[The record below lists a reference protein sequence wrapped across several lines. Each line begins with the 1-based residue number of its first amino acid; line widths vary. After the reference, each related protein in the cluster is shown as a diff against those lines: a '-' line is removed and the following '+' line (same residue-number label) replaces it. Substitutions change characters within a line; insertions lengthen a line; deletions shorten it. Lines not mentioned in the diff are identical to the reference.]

1 MGSQVTTVVVSRGG
15 PASYA
20 QVVAQSKPSTLNL
33 IHLPRFFT
41 KRFWANS
48 CPLCVVLKGPSSVKE
63 CRKKPGTHSFSLIGY
78 SQQLQFLRRN
88 IEAHW
93 NGVAADVTSAWAL
106 RFQTA
111 EFCFVCSKDCLAAAP
126 IMASK
131 HKQSSLSDSGHPTAV
146 PSATHGVPSQSVHPP
161 SSVSLG
167 QPPPDASLLQPAC
180 LHVTSS
186 VGSASTS
193 SSTFASTTG
202 VTDSSTALPL
212 SCLSITFSSTLS
224 ASCDHG

>member
-88 IEAHW
+88 IDAHW

-180 LHVTSS
+180 LHVF
-186 VGSASTS
+186 VGRLGFDFLFDLCLYDWGNRLIDS
-193 SSTFASTTG
+193 FA
-202 VTDSSTALPL
+202 AIMP
-212 SCLSITFSSTLS
+212 LSITFSSTLS